1 MKHTY
6 KNLYV
11 ILMTVF
17 IGIMLNGCVSI
28 QLQQKP
34 PKSAKIAVVSFME
47 NEANVFNRG
56 TMASSTGK
64 IKLAPF
70 PFDAKLTRRISDTL
84 KSRGYTN
91 ISIVKA
97 PRNNPITQATPWAQ
111 AISFTQVLYKTS
123 YVKNIIRSGKY
134 DMIIVVMPAVN
145 HDVGISPLVFRY
157 GVFIDK
163 GFGTPEVY
171 FFAGYRV
178 QILNGNDYRQL
189 AQKVGQSS
197 KDVTNL
203 NWSKQ
208 INFCGEINTIPQPN
222 IKKLKN
228 WLMTKVI
235 SDINATTVNVLN
247 I

>member
-1 MKHTY
+1 M
-6 KNLYV
+6 KNLRKTLYAA
-11 ILMTVF
+11 LMTAF
-17 IGIMLNGCVSI
+17 IGIMLNGCTSI

-34 PKSAKIAVVSFME
+34 PKSMKIAVVSFMG

-56 TMASSTGK
+56 TMGSNTGK

-70 PFDAKLTRRISDTL
+70 PFDAKLTRRISNTL
-84 KSRGYTN
+84 RSRGYTN
-91 ISIVKA
+91 VNIIKA

-111 AISFTQVLYKTS
+111 VVAFTQVVYKTS
-123 YVKNIIRSGKY
+123 YVKNIIAPSKY
-134 DMIIVVMPAVN
+134 DMIVVVMPAVN
-145 HDVGISPLVFRY
+145 NDVGISPLVFRY
-157 GVFIDK
+157 GIFINK
-163 GFGTPEVY
+163 GFGTADVY
-171 FFAGYRV
+171 FYAGYRV
-178 QILNGNDYRQL
+178 QVLDGNNYRPL

-222 IKKLKN
+222 IRKLKN

-235 SDINATTVNVLN
+235 SGINTTTINVLN